1 MSPSPLYYFT
11 TIRDDSY
18 RRATPWTGL
27 VLIDFG
33 LARRFPL
40 PAPLRERNPPG
51 SPTFIAPEVR
61 AACGD
66 G

>member
-1 MSPSPLYYFT
+1 M
-11 TIRDDSY
+11 
-18 RRATPWTGL
+18 
-27 VLIDFG
+27 LIDFG